1 MSESGENEQSE
12 YSSSQE
18 NRESDSSSE
27 YGEESDESDE
37 EESEQDLSRATD
49 YFFALETQHK
59 DFVRS
64 MVQLG
69 ENMLLTASEDKTI
82 KIFYF

>member
-1 MSESGENEQSE
+1 MLSARALQQVESNYLSKKSLIVA
-12 YSSSQE
+12 Y
-18 NRESDSSSE
+18 ESDKKFNKME
-27 YGEESDESDE
+27 DGELAPS
-37 EESEQDLSRATD
+37 TD
-49 YFFALETQHK
+49 YFYSLETQHK

>member
-1 MSESGENEQSE
+1 MSESEEDEQSE
-12 YSSSQE
+12 FSSSGE
-18 NRESDSSSE
+18 NKDSDSSSE
-27 YGEESDESDE
+27 YDDESDDSDE
-37 EESEQDLSRATD
+37 EESEQELKPATD